1 MKPTKTALPVTWFL
15 QIVYTLLI
23 GLNFLCTWMFDM
35 GVPYV
40 YPFAIVGQFLLFVFP
55 VELFCLIGN
64 VICLIRDAK
73 TEPRPPKMTI
83 RVAVT
88 IGLFVFICVLKAL
101 LWNYGQ
107 ILAGMV

>member
-1 MKPTKTALPVTWFL
+1 MKTKILLPIAW
-15 QIVYTLLI
+15 IVQGIYIFLI

-73 TEPRPPKMTI
+73 TEPRPPKMTV

-88 IGLFVFICVLKAL
+88 IGLFAFICVLKAL

-107 ILAGMV
+107 ILAGVV